1 MQYACV
7 ARTEF
12 GGRCRRMIEV
22 ENFNFKPGNSLC
34 AQHQSASL
42 LAPAPEIVLVKF
54 RTNQNWE
61 KELTEAGVSFRNPNF
76 VSRDKEHID
85 QAHNISRQAFHI
97 REDMPDSGTPV
108 FGPNK
113 AGLQGICPLQGIRPS
128 PEHGYKLT
136 VVFLEPTR
144 ENHGMYTLVLAL
156 EKGGRRTDISQELVD
171 KIVEFV
177 SPPWGHCHVWANPPR
192 VNDGKIIHT
201 LNFSHRLPGKKPALL
216 LLFNSGLW
224 AVKPWE

>member
-7 ARTEF
+7 ARTESEA
-12 GGRCRRMIEV
+12 RCRRILEV
-22 ENFNFKPGNSLC
+22 DNFNPDSCRC
-34 AQHQSASL
+34 AQHQGAL
-42 LAPAPEIVLVKF
+42 LAPSPDVVLVKF
-54 RTNQNWE
+54 RVNQNWKE
-61 KELTEAGVSFRNPNF
+61 ELTEVGVDFRNSDF
-76 VSRDKEHID
+76 GSRDRKHID
-85 QAHNISRQAFHI
+85 QAHSIGRQAFRI
-97 REDMPDSGTPV
+97 REATPDSGTPV
-108 FGPNK
+108 FGPDK
-113 AGLQGICPLQGIRPS
+113 AGLQGICPLPGIRPH

-136 VVFLEPTR
+136 MVFLEPTR
-144 ENHGMYTLVLAL
+144 ENHGMYSLVLIL
-156 EKGGRRTDISQELVD
+156 DKNGRRADVSQELVD